1 MHLKKGTSPVYKKNL
16 AALNVRITIIQVY
29 ANVGR
34 RTGREVGGTRVTI
47 NSPVF
52 ARLPRE
58 IIGCYMIVTPCGTSL
73 ADGIIHRYT
82 RSLILRQWKPIPTFS
97 ILVNGPLIYYFFA
110 ILVRWWPTNVICDI
124 PLCTRERRKDDAV
137 RKAPL
142 NWNVTQRMLIKS
154 DVRRFEDAP
163 HLR

>member
-1 MHLKKGTSPVYKKNL
+1 M
-16 AALNVRITIIQVY
+16 Y

-73 ADGIIHRYT
+73 ADGIIHTGIYT
-82 RSLILRQWKPIPTFS
+82 VVDPPAMEADS
-97 ILVNGPLIYYFFA
+97 
-110 ILVRWWPTNVICDI
+110 NVFHS
-124 PLCTRERRKDDAV
+124 R
-137 RKAPL
+137 
-142 NWNVTQRMLIKS
+142 
-154 DVRRFEDAP
+154 
-163 HLR
+163 

>member
-1 MHLKKGTSPVYKKNL
+1 MKKGTGLVYKKNL
-16 AALNVRITIIQVY
+16 AALNLQITIMQVY

-73 ADGIIHRYT
+73 ADGIIHRYIHG
-82 RSLILRQWKPIPTFS
+82 R
-97 ILVNGPLIYYFFA
+97 
-110 ILVRWWPTNVICDI
+110 
-124 PLCTRERRKDDAV
+124 
-137 RKAPL
+137 
-142 NWNVTQRMLIKS
+142 
-154 DVRRFEDAP
+154 
-163 HLR
+163 